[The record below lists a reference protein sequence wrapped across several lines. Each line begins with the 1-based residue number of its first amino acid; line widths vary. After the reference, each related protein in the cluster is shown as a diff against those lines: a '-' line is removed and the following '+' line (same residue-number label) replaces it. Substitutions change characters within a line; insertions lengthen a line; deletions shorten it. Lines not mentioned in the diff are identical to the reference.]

1 MTLTPISAAERDK
14 LQKSLAVIRA
24 TQEASPDG
32 ILIIDEQRA
41 VAGFNRRFGEMWGIP
56 QDVLA
61 TGDDQRLL
69 AHVLSSLAEPDEFL
83 RRVEYLYQH
92 PLESSREEILMRDG
106 RVFERHSAPVASGGE
121 SLGRVWFFRDVTA
134 RRLAEEARTK
144 AEEQVRALNT
154 ELERRVADRTAELRA
169 SEHRLRALLGCSRGA
184 VFEFDAEGRY
194 LNVWAEDESLLV
206 RPRAE
211 VLGRSVR
218 EVIPHEA
225 TQFIARIARVLA
237 TGKGESYQYQLAV
250 AAGLHWFHADLVRAP
265 PEPGKAPS
273 VVLLSRDASESK
285 KMEASLFRSERLAAV
300 GTLAAGVAHEIN
312 NPLAYV
318 VGNIDY
324 SLARLEKI
332 EGPEIAGIH
341 EALAEAGQGA
351 ERVRLIVRD
360 LMLFAR
366 DSEEES
372 GPVDVARVLDGSI
385 NMAFN
390 EIRHRAQLER
400 SYAGVPLVHCNER
413 RLGQVFLNLLV
424 NAAHAIEVGRFESNR
439 IRVSIS
445 SAGRRVVVRIA
456 DSGRGIAPEHLDRI
470 FDPFFTTKAVGEG
483 TGLGLSIC
491 HAIVTGMGGDISVTS
506 QPGQGTVFTLS
517 LPAAQEEQPPTPT
530 PEKLPAT
537 WGRRP
542 RLLLV
547 DDEPALLRSLRRQL
561 AGLADVVTIG
571 SGREALELL
580 LRDSSFDLVLCDLM
594 MPDMTGMDLHQRLT
608 QERPD
613 LIERIVWMT
622 GGAFTPQ
629 ALQFLSQFG
638 RRRLEKP
645 VSFADLTA
653 LVAWAARPGPARSA
667 P

>member
-1 MTLTPISAAERDK
+1 
-14 LQKSLAVIRA
+14 
-24 TQEASPDG
+24 
-32 ILIIDEQRA
+32 
-41 VAGFNRRFGEMWGIP
+41 
-56 QDVLA
+56 
-61 TGDDQRLL
+61 
-69 AHVLSSLAEPDEFL
+69 
-83 RRVEYLYQH
+83 
-92 PLESSREEILMRDG
+92 
-106 RVFERHSAPVASGGE
+106 
-121 SLGRVWFFRDVTA
+121 
-134 RRLAEEARTK
+134 
-144 AEEQVRALNT
+144 
-154 ELERRVADRTAELRA
+154 
-169 SEHRLRALLGCSRGA
+169 
-184 VFEFDAEGRY
+184 
-194 LNVWAEDESLLV
+194 
-206 RPRAE
+206 
-211 VLGRSVR
+211 
-218 EVIPHEA
+218 
-225 TQFIARIARVLA
+225 
-237 TGKGESYQYQLAV
+237 
-250 AAGLHWFHADLVRAP
+250 
-265 PEPGKAPS
+265 
-273 VVLLSRDASESK
+273 
-285 KMEASLFRSERLAAV
+285 
-300 GTLAAGVAHEIN
+300 
-312 NPLAYV
+312 
-318 VGNIDY
+318 
-324 SLARLEKI
+324 
-332 EGPEIAGIH
+332 
-341 EALAEAGQGA
+341 
-351 ERVRLIVRD
+351 
-360 LMLFAR
+360 MLFAR
-366 DSEEES
+366 DGEEES
-372 GPVDVARVLDGSI
+372 GPVDVARVLDGAI

-400 SYAGVPLVHCNER
+400 SYAGVPLVHGNER

-445 SAGRRVVVRIA
+445 SAGRRVLVRVA
-456 DSGRGIAPEHLDRI
+456 DSGRGIATEHLDRI

-506 QPGQGTVFTLS
+506 QPGQDTVFTLS

-629 ALQFLSQFG
+629 ALQFLSQLG